1 MNDLIKAAVIIPAYL
16 LVAPAVGWVLLSRS
30 RTLERAALVLLV
42 FMPSWFPGKLTLM
55 LQSVEFYRGHTKG
68 FEFSIIEVLAVA
80 IIASSA
86 ARRGRDFAWLPP
98 GAWLYL
104 AWCGLS
110 CLSFLPA
117 DNKLYVLM
125 AAFKFTKAILV
136 FIGAFHALQD
146 EEDIRWLAH
155 GLALGLVVQVMVALK
170 MRFLDGRWQVHG
182 WFEHQNPMAMW
193 AYLCALPVLSLA
205 LSPQASKR
213 DTTFYLTGFA
223 AAGLL
228 ILLSVSRAALVAF
241 AIGAVMVVL
250 LAAGRGFSFKL
261 AGIAAAGGVGALVV
275 SLVALDS
282 FMTRMHE
289 ASSREEEHDLR
300 AILNAQSKAM
310 LHDHALGVGW
320 NNFGMANSLPV
331 EKYAAILMDWD
342 QSRGFRLIEENY
354 LANPLTESL
363 YWLLLA
369 ETGYAGFASFTIFLV
384 LTLWWAAR
392 SLTAFWRTSTG
403 YLAAGLLV
411 ALALTYVHC
420 TVERV
425 LTQTKNLSM
434 WLILVGFLARLEF
447 NRRRRFSLGTLQGQ
461 RTNSNLIGLPVATAP
476 LPTPTT
482 A

>member
-1 MNDLIKAAVIIPAYL
+1 
-16 LVAPAVGWVLLSRS
+16 
-30 RTLERAALVLLV
+30 
-42 FMPSWFPGKLTLM
+42 
-55 LQSVEFYRGHTKG
+55 
-68 FEFSIIEVLAVA
+68 
-80 IIASSA
+80 
-86 ARRGRDFAWLPP
+86 
-98 GAWLYL
+98 
-104 AWCGLS
+104 
-110 CLSFLPA
+110 
-117 DNKLYVLM
+117 
-125 AAFKFTKAILV
+125 
-136 FIGAFHALQD
+136 
-146 EEDIRWLAH
+146 
-155 GLALGLVVQVMVALK
+155 
-170 MRFLDGRWQVHG
+170 
-182 WFEHQNPMAMW
+182 
-193 AYLCALPVLSLA
+193 
-205 LSPQASKR
+205 
-213 DTTFYLTGFA
+213 
-223 AAGLL
+223 
-228 ILLSVSRAALVAF
+228 
-241 AIGAVMVVL
+241 
-250 LAAGRGFSFKL
+250 
-261 AGIAAAGGVGALVV
+261 V